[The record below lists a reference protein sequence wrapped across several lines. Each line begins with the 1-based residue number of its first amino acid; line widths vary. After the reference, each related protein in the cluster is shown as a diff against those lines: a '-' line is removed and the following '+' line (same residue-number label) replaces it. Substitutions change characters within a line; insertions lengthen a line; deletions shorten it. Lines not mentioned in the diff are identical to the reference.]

1 MHAIPKDSIICT
13 NPVLYDKPDNDPSHL
28 PVNLQDLP
36 LLNNEGFEI
45 NAYNEAGYHVPRY
58 SPSAIDTCGALLDL
72 RHIYELYQG
81 TEDAYGHVQNDIPY
95 TLYPLAFTHDLGNSY
110 VPSVTHG
117 HLIGG
122 WPLAWKTFYEKAAL
136 DYVLLPDEV
145 RNTLDNLT
153 PEGRVAVDSA
163 FFEGEL
169 SECEDTKGNQ
179 PSDGTSLLHYL
190 HKFLNHQL
198 ANEYYKTV
206 TKYAVLGKQ
215 PNHLWC
221 LPQALLPMGSTWKE
235 KSKLQAHP
243 VPAHDI
249 VKTGSGAFEF
259 VDYLQDTELL
269 SHAINR
275 ALQGGGEPEVP
286 SSERREIIFNQKPG
300 PHADR

>member
-1 MHAIPKDSIICT
+1 MIEID
-13 NPVLYDKPDNDPSHL
+13 VLY
-28 PVNLQDLP
+28 LQKK
-36 LLNNEGFEI
+36 
-45 NAYNEAGYHVPRY
+45 
-58 SPSAIDTCGALLDL
+58 
-72 RHIYELYQG
+72 
-81 TEDAYGHVQNDIPY
+81 
-95 TLYPLAFTHDLGNSY
+95 SY

-206 TKYAVLGKQ
+206 TKYCKAAKPSMVSATGTSANGQHMEREEQTAGMQLGNPKRKLGVE
-215 PNHLWC
+215 PLNLWTISKTQSSC
-221 LPQALLPMGSTWKE
+221 PMPSIGHFRSLT
-235 KSKLQAHP
+235 LNFM
-243 VPAHDI
+243 
-249 VKTGSGAFEF
+249 KTYSP
-259 VDYLQDTELL
+259 
-269 SHAINR
+269 
-275 ALQGGGEPEVP
+275 QGGGEPEVP

-300 PHADR
+300 PHAVRQDPQLAWVAP